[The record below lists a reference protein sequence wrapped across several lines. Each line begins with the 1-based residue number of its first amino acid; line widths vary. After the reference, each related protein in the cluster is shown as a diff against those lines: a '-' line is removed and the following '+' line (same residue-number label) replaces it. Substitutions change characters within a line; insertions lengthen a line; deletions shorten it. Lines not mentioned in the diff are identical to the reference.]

1 MRFSKWLAVVI
12 LLGCQEKAPIG
23 QVVATL
29 PNSKITAKELN
40 YETRLS
46 GVANEQL
53 ALEAL
58 IDRKVLVQA
67 ALDDNIDLDEGFHFS
82 LRRAREEL
90 LVEELKKK
98 IAGKISPKLEKE
110 VWIAINQQPWRYK
123 DRMRL
128 YLTRNDENGERT
140 VFWIDTAD
148 YEEDLP
154 EAVYEVEVGDVLTL
168 NGQDW
173 NVHLREM
180 LVASPEEMMIAAR
193 EDLLSEKIQMETDRI
208 IKNYRQSGQTIY
220 KVGFGPSFI
229 GSNGTDIDK

>member
-1 MRFSKWLAVVI
+1 MRFSKWLGVVI
-12 LLGCQEKAPIG
+12 LLGCQERAPTG

-29 PNSKITAKELN
+29 PNSEITAKELN

-46 GVANEQL
+46 G
-53 ALEAL
+53 
-58 IDRKVLVQA
+58 
-67 ALDDNIDLDEGFHFS
+67 
-82 LRRAREEL
+82 
-90 LVEELKKK
+90 
-98 IAGKISPKLEKE
+98 
-110 VWIAINQQPWRYK
+110 RYK

-148 YEEDLP
+148 YKEDLP

-168 NGQDW
+168 NGKDW

-180 LVASPEEMMIAAR
+180 LVA
-193 EDLLSEKIQMETDRI
+193 IQMETDRI

-220 KVGFGPSFI
+220 KVGHGPSFI
-229 GSNGTDIDK
+229 GSNGTDTDK

>member
-1 MRFSKWLAVVI
+1 MRFSKWLGVVI
-12 LLGCQEKAPIG
+12 LLGCQEKAPAG

-29 PNSKITAKELN
+29 PNSEITAKELN

-67 ALDDNIDLDEGFHFS
+67 ALDDNIDLTEEFHFS

-148 YEEDLP
+148 YKEDLP

-168 NGQDW
+168 NGKDW

-193 EDLLSEKIQMETDRI
+193 EDLLSEKIQMETDLI
-208 IKNYRQSGQTIY
+208 IKNYRQSGQIIY
-220 KVGFGPSFI
+220 KVGFGPSFA

>member
-1 MRFSKWLAVVI
+1 MRFSKWLGVVI
-12 LLGCQEKAPIG
+12 LLGCQEKAPTG

-29 PNSKITAKELN
+29 PNSEITAKELN

-67 ALDDNIDLDEGFHFS
+67 ALDDNIDLTEEFHFS

-98 IAGKISPKLEKE
+98 IAGKISP
-110 VWIAINQQPWRYK
+110 
-123 DRMRL
+123 

-148 YEEDLP
+148 YKEDLP

-168 NGQDW
+168 NGKDW

-220 KVGFGPSFI
+220 KVGHGPSFI
-229 GSNGTDIDK
+229 GSNGTDTDK

>member
-1 MRFSKWLAVVI
+1 MRFSKWLGVVI
-12 LLGCQEKAPIG
+12 LLGCQERAPTG

-29 PNSKITAKELN
+29 PNSEITAKELN

-46 GVANEQL
+46 GIANEKL
-53 ALEAL
+53 ALEGL

-67 ALDDNIDLDEGFHFS
+67 ALDDNIDLTEEFHFS

-148 YEEDLP
+148 YKEDLP

-168 NGQDW
+168 NGKDW

-220 KVGFGPSFI
+220 KVGHGPSFI
-229 GSNGTDIDK
+229 GSNGTDTDK